1 MSYYQ
6 WKKTKLILDGC
17 PRPPLLVP
25 AMQAHLL
32 HCKTGDPLSKRVRL
46 NKLEM
51 CMLVMEELQKTYTVA
66 SIYRAVFTKAIQ
78 LIFPGYSAPVA
89 PFSSTANAVATD
101 HTPAGVSDV
110 IGAENS
116 PMETNVLEFNQT
128 HEGGFGVGEGDL
140 MDALMDEASIF
151 NFWENWNQI

>member
-1 MSYYQ
+1 
-6 WKKTKLILDGC
+6 
-17 PRPPLLVP
+17 
-25 AMQAHLL
+25 MQAHLL

-78 LIFPGYSAPVA
+78 MIFPGYSAPVA
-89 PFSSTANAVATD
+89 PFSSTTNAAAAAP
-101 HTPAGVSDV
+101 TPASVN
-110 IGAENS
+110 GAVNS
-116 PMETNVLEFNQT
+116 PMGADIPDYTQSQIN
-128 HEGGFGVGEGDL
+128 EGAFIADDGNL

-151 NFWENWNQI
+151 NFWETWNQI